1 MVKYIDIADDI
12 RSKIFDK
19 KYTYGQKLPYEYVL
33 CVAYHCNKETMKK
46 EELGELIM
54 ASEDAMYHVAKTLLY
69 SDADCADAI
78 QEAIVKA
85 FSKLDTLKK
94 DAYAKTWL
102 MRILLNECY
111 SVMRKEKR
119 VVSLEDYR
127 QEEKAEERKDYSEL
141 YEAIYR
147 LPEEMRREKSAGPGQ
162 TAAQKR
168 TGRAGSAVKGM

>member
-1 MVKYIDIADDI
+1 
-12 RSKIFDK
+12 
-19 KYTYGQKLPYEYVL
+19 
-33 CVAYHCNKETMKK
+33 MKK

-127 QEEKAEERKDYSEL
+127 QEEKAEEQKDYSDL
-141 YEAIYR
+141 YEAIHR
-147 LPEEMRREKSAGPGQ
+147 LPEEMRLSVTLYYLEGYSVREIATMMK
-162 TAAQKR
+162 T
-168 TGRAGSAVKGM
+168 TESAVKNRLARARQRLRNELAERAAQ

>member
-1 MVKYIDIADDI
+1 
-12 RSKIFDK
+12 
-19 KYTYGQKLPYEYVL
+19 
-33 CVAYHCNKETMKK
+33 
-46 EELGELIM
+46 M

-127 QEEKAEERKDYSEL
+127 QEEKAEEQKDYSDL

-147 LPEEMRREKSAGPGQ
+147 LPEEMRLSVTLYYLEGYSVREIATMMKS
-162 TAAQKR
+162 TE
-168 TGRAGSAVKGM
+168 SAVKNRLARARQRLRNELAERAAQ

>member
-1 MVKYIDIADDI
+1 
-12 RSKIFDK
+12 
-19 KYTYGQKLPYEYVL
+19 
-33 CVAYHCNKETMKK
+33 MKK

-127 QEEKAEERKDYSEL
+127 QEEKAEEQKDYRSL
-141 YEAIYR
+141 
-147 LPEEMRREKSAGPGQ
+147 
-162 TAAQKR
+162 
-168 TGRAGSAVKGM
+168 